1 MGMRI
6 LLAIA
11 GASLSLLATACS
23 WPVTDANGW
32 RYESGSFGDFQ
43 ESYSASK
50 GEIDGP
56 GRIGLGCGGTTFHVN
71 RGENFRSDPGPRVP
85 ARYRFDEGPWV
96 EARALHTGIVIRF
109 DAGGEVDPIYPLL
122 AGRHRL
128 SILAVP
134 RGEEP
139 VLMNFDLTGVDE
151 AMRRVR
157 EHRTCRPS

>member
-1 MGMRI
+1 MTRPF
-6 LLAIA
+6 LAALA
-11 GASLSLLATACS
+11 GACLALTACS

-50 GEIDGP
+50 SEIAGP
-56 GRIGLGCGGTTFHVN
+56 GRLALGCGNASFAVN

-85 ARYRFDEGPWV
+85 ARYRFDDGPWI
-96 EARALHTGIVIRF
+96 ESRAMHTGIVIRF
-109 DAGGEVDPIYPLL
+109 DAGGEADPIYPLL
-122 AGRHRL
+122 AGRRRL
-128 SILAVP
+128 SILVVP
-134 RGEEP
+134 SGEEP